1 MKMSF
6 RWYGHHDPVTLEQ
19 IRQIPGVQG
28 IVTAVYDVPV
38 GEAWP
43 EENVQK
49 LVDDVEAAGL
59 HIGVIESIPVH
70 EDIKMG
76 KPNRDE
82 LIENYKQ
89 SIRAVGKAGIEYVCY
104 NFMPVFD
111 WTRSDLN
118 YPLHDGS
125 TSLAF
130 LKSDVEKADPV
141 EGDFTLPGW
150 DASYT
155 KEEMA
160 EIVETYRNDVDEE
173 KLWENL
179 EYFIK
184 EIIPVAEEAGVK
196 MAIHPDDPPYG
207 IFGLP
212 RIITGKDSVERFLNI
227 VDSPANGI
235 TMCVGSYASDPAND
249 VLDIMEYA
257 LKRDRINFMHTR
269 NVKAGDWG
277 FQEVAHLSDA
287 GDIDMNA
294 VIKLL
299 VDYDWDGYNRPD
311 HGRRIWNEQQE
322 TPGYGLYDRALG
334 ATYFNGLY
342 EANMAAAGKKAE
354 FGDVRDDANVEG
366 K

>member
-1 MKMSF
+1 MEMSF
-6 RWYGHHDPVTLEQ
+6 RWYGHHDPVSLKE
-19 IRQIPGVQG
+19 IRQIPGMQG

-43 EENVQK
+43 VEKVEQLK
-49 LVDDVEAAGL
+49 AAVEAEGL
-59 HIGVIESIPVH
+59 HISVIESIPVH
-70 EDIKMG
+70 EDIKLG

-82 LIENYKQ
+82 LIENYKT
-89 SIRAVGKAGIEYVCY
+89 SIQAVGQAGIPVVCY

-118 YPLHDGS
+118 HPLYDGA

-130 LKSDVEKADPV
+130 LKADIEKMDPLTG
-141 EGDFTLPGW
+141 ELSLPGW

-155 KEEMA
+155 KESLAQVFEDYKA
-160 EIVETYRNDVDEE
+160 VAEE

-179 EYFIK
+179 AYFIK
-184 EIIPVAEEAGVK
+184 AIMPTAEAAGVK
-196 MAIHPDDPPYG
+196 MAIHPDDPPYS

-212 RIITGKDSVERFLNI
+212 RIITGQAAVERFLNI
-227 VDSPANGI
+227 YDSEYNGI
-235 TMCVGSYASDPAND
+235 TMCVGSYASDPQND
-249 VLDIMEYA
+249 ALAIMKYA
-257 LKRDRINFMHTR
+257 LDKNRINFMHTR

-277 FQEVAHLSDA
+277 FQETAHLSAA
-287 GDIDMNA
+287 GDIDMYT

-299 VDYDWDGYNRPD
+299 VDADWQGALRPD
-311 HGRRIWNEQQE
+311 HGRRIWGDATK

-342 EANMAAAGKKAE
+342 EATMKAAGKTPD
-354 FGDVRDDANVEG
+354 FGIGEH

>member
-1 MKMSF
+1 MVRPS
-6 RWYGHHDPVTLEQ
+6 RSSNPEQ

-28 IVTAVYDVPV
+28 IVTQSGDNPV
-38 GEAWP
+38 GEARP

-89 SIRAVGKAGIEYVCY
+89 SIRAVGKVGIEYVCY

-160 EIVETYRNDVDEE
+160 EIVE
-173 KLWENL
+173 NL
-179 EYFIK
+179 
-184 EIIPVAEEAGVK
+184 
-196 MAIHPDDPPYG
+196 
-207 IFGLP
+207 
-212 RIITGKDSVERFLNI
+212 S
-227 VDSPANGI
+227 
-235 TMCVGSYASDPAND
+235 
-249 VLDIMEYA
+249 
-257 LKRDRINFMHTR
+257 
-269 NVKAGDWG
+269 
-277 FQEVAHLSDA
+277 
-287 GDIDMNA
+287 
-294 VIKLL
+294 
-299 VDYDWDGYNRPD
+299 
-311 HGRRIWNEQQE
+311 
-322 TPGYGLYDRALG
+322 
-334 ATYFNGLY
+334 
-342 EANMAAAGKKAE
+342 
-354 FGDVRDDANVEG
+354 
-366 K
+366 